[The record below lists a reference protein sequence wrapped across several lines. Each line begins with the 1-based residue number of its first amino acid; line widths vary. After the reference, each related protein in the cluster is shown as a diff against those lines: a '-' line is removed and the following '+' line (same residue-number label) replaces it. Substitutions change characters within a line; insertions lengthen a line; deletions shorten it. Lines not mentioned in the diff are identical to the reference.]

1 MAENTPNDKDIQ
13 KAKLTLDEY
22 NESLKGSINLAKE
35 LAKQVEKLPESLRF
49 SIPANKNLVKTI
61 NEYKDAL
68 IATEK
73 LSRKA
78 LNGRVK
84 EEEIQKQIN
93 TLKEKY
99 QTYVD
104 QNEASFKETGRFLL
118 KEKSLQQEIQELKLK
133 EKEGIEDI
141 KKEYDKLGAVQQT
154 LKDAEKRYYNAN
166 NPLEKQRAA
175 DKIKAA
181 KEELKEYNLST
192 TLLEKIQARTERNLE
207 IKKEE
212 REQVKQ
218 IIKNHETIIKS
229 YKEEIE
235 NAEILLEKTREQTT
249 LGKLQ
254 SKNFKTFNEGIREAI
269 ALFAPLIA
277 AFNVVKKFAF
287 NISDQVTKLQ
297 KGLVLSRDEAYAVR
311 QEFNEMAVAS
321 GDVAV
326 NTNRLIEANA
336 QLGKQLG
343 FASKFTDDLN
353 IQFIKLTKQIGLSE
367 EAAGGL
373 AKLSIASG
381 KTLEE
386 SKNVA
391 FETAQSLS
399 SQYGIQLDQRE
410 VLEEVGKISGQTLAM
425 FKGSVPALAQAVAQ
439 AKLLGTTLD
448 NTRKQASALLDFET
462 SIENE
467 LQAELL
473 TGQQLNLERARTA
486 ALMGD
491 MTTVMKE
498 LSNQNI
504 DFNKFSNMNVIA
516 QDKIAAALGT
526 TSDELSNQLLKQQYL
541 GKSQKE
547 VAALA
552 GEEVANRLEALNAQD
567 RFNLAMEKAQ
577 DLISRLVGGG
587 LGKLVDGM
595 ASLAE
600 NATVLYTVLGAMV
613 GFSFAKLVAGLAAS
627 AIQAGLLAAGTI
639 TASQAITF
647 GLSAVAIA
655 AGVGL
660 LLGAFA
666 DAQSQAKDVGDM
678 SYSKGKTLIS
688 TKEGGLFAPSLNDD
702 IAVGPGIGDILN
714 NTNRS
719 TVAAQD
725 NSGLEAKFDAL
736 LAKTDQTNDTLNK
749 LNNKEA
755 KVTIGPQQ
763 VGTAQMM
770 FNTNLA

>member
-1 MAENTPNDKDIQ
+1 MTENTPNDKDIQ

-35 LAKQVEKLPESLRF
+35 LAKQVEKLPQSLKF

-78 LNGRVK
+78 LTGK
-84 EEEIQKQIN
+84 
-93 TLKEKY
+93 LKEKEVEEQINKLKTQY
-99 QTYVD
+99 QKYI
-104 QNEASFKETGRFLL
+104 NENANSFKETGRFLL
-118 KEKSLQQEIQELKLK
+118 KEKKLQEEIQQLKSK
-133 EKEGIEDI
+133 EKKGI
-141 KKEYDKLGAVQQT
+141 QN
-154 LKDAEKRYYNAN
+154 LKDEYGKLEATQETLRRAEKRYFNAN

-181 KEELKEYNLST
+181 KQELNDYNLSV
-192 TLLEKIQARTERNLE
+192 TLLEKIQARTEKNLTV
-207 IKKEE
+207 KKEE
-212 REQVKQ
+212 KEQVKQ
-218 IIKNHETIIKS
+218 IIKNHKAIVKS
-229 YKEEIE
+229 YEDEIE
-235 NAEILLEKTREQTT
+235 NAEILLENTKEQTL

-254 SKNFKTFNEGIREAI
+254 SKNIKTFIEGLKEAI
-269 ALFAPLIA
+269 ALFAPLTV
-277 AFNVVKKFAF
+277 AFDAVKKFAF

-311 QEFNEMAVAS
+311 QEFNEIAVAS

-343 FASKFTDDLN
+343 FASKFTGDLN

-386 SKNVA
+386 SKNIA
-391 FETAQSLS
+391 LETAQSLS

-425 FKGSVPALAQAVAQ
+425 FKGSVPALTQAVAQ
-439 AKLLGTTLD
+439 AKLLGTNLD
-448 NTRKQASALLDFET
+448 NAKKQASALLDFET

-486 ALMGD
+486 ALTGD
-491 MTTVMKE
+491 ITTVMKE
-498 LSNQNI
+498 LNNQNI

-541 GKSQKE
+541 GKSQEE

-552 GEEVANRLEALNAQD
+552 GDEVAKRLEALNAQD

-600 NATVLYTVLGAMV
+600 NATILYTVLGAMA
-613 GFSFAKLVAGLAAS
+613 GISFVKLVAGLAAS
-627 AIQAGLLAAGTI
+627 AVQAGLLAAGTI

-714 NTNRS
+714 NANKS
-719 TVAAQD
+719 TVVAQD

-736 LAKTDQTNDTLNK
+736 LAKTDQTNIALNK
-749 LNNKEA
+749 FVDKKFVAGVDIQRL
-755 KVTIGPQQ
+755 
-763 VGTAQMM
+763 GTAQMM
-770 FNTNLA
+770 FGTNLP